1 MKSLQRL
8 LTVLPFMSLT
18 AVANPPAIHVWE
30 MQEITF
36 QAKNSYKNAYTDA
49 TVWVDLSG
57 PGFNKKV
64 YGFWDGGNTFR
75 VRVVATKPG
84 KVDLLLTMQDCQ
96 AKPVLSLLLTGLKK
110 KKTKIPYAVVFSN
123 PRLMGMH

>member
-8 LTVLPFMSLT
+8 LTVLAFTSLT

-84 KVDLLLTMQDCQ
+84 AWTWKSGSTPNDAGLSGKTGSFTAVDWTEEKKRKSLT
-96 AKPVLSLLLTGLKK
+96 PW
-110 KKTKIPYAVVFSN
+110 FSQT
-123 PRLMGMH
+123 LD